1 MKTFF
6 KVVSKFY
13 DNGRIKTS
21 LSTVVA
27 MEKPQDNCR
36 ETQAAYIYVT
46 FFDDLAEAQDY
57 LRDCANA

>member
-13 DNGRIKTS
+13 DNGLIKTS
-21 LSTVVA
+21 LSTVEA
-27 MEKPQDNCR
+27 MEKPQDNCK
-36 ETQAAYIYVT
+36 ETQAADIYET